1 MTTTSSLLPSGMEIP
16 VGEDLEMASPYQG
29 QADDFDIDI
38 DLMEDHVSNMDS
50 DMMGADDF
58 QPTSQPSLFPNDATD
73 DADMV
78 DEPSEGSMV
87 DIDPL
92 ADEDHDIEVQYED
105 DNITYEADMLEGDT
119 DETPNVAVPSINI
132 EPTSVIENQLSQPS
146 QLAPETAIT
155 NSQETQYPPSGIL
168 PAELEQQPIFEA
180 SESLQETAPVGDV
193 ENIENEEIQPP
204 EIAEPIQN
212 ENDTALEEETKLGED
227 TNEVTESAIP
237 GVQEPHAPDH
247 PVESQTEDLE
257 TSKALSPKTDPVIAE
272 HEETHVS
279 NEAEHENAHD
289 DESLHTVKV
298 IYQDNEIS
306 LFPPLEGDSAETFFL
321 HDEGVAYDN
330 VGRLFNSLREV
341 LLDNIAEH
349 DTLVIDIDSLGIQIT
364 EDSSNTSK
372 ITLHQILD
380 IYLRLCHNDGIHDP
394 DALYLNLSSR
404 SAIHHELASL
414 DTAAKEGKGLSQIQL
429 WADYDEEPLTTD
441 ETANTHEQSGDE
453 LKQDQ
458 QTDQSGVPDEGVAPH
473 ETNLP
478 GQDAKDDS
486 GETENSESVV
496 NEAHIES
503 GLTDADANLKPGLH
517 SNETYQEEYDGED
530 HYQDDRYDNMGHS
543 GEQDYPEG
551 PKTESTGT
559 VVPDSELPVPNDQS
573 LEASVEVTQEDSEHH
588 ATGEDNQ
595 GSNDAELDDD
605 ELLGA
610 DDLEVAD
617 LSAPIPQ
624 SDAEVHEGGA
634 QGLEST
640 SQHGEDATED
650 LEVPAYDDHD
660 SERALEDTADPG
672 IYQESE
678 STLEIQEHPL
688 PEQTPEPENNLL
700 GIAEDLISPAKND
713 QHNQSKN
720 TDDVDDEYFGDDFM
734 ATTFEDDGDDQ
745 ESYEDEYNYD
755 PELDAEEETELGE
768 INPSSTDP
776 HAPDNLTVKRSRE
789 EDDEWELTE
798 ATTPEIKRRRPS

>member
-58 QPTSQPSLFPNDATD
+58 QPTSQTSLFPNDATD

-105 DNITYEADMLEGDT
+105 DDITYEADMLEGDN
-119 DETPNVAVPSINI
+119 DGISNVAVPSINI
-132 EPTSVIENQLSQPS
+132 EPTPVIENQLSQPS

-155 NSQETQYPPSGIL
+155 NSQETQYPPPGTL
-168 PAELEQQPIFEA
+168 PTELEQQPISEA
-180 SESLQETAPVGDV
+180 RESLQETAPIGNV

-212 ENDTALEEETKLGED
+212 ENNTALEEETKLGED
-227 TNEVTESAIP
+227 TNEVTESTIP
-237 GVQEPHAPDH
+237 GVQESHAPDH

-257 TSKALSPKTDPVIAE
+257 TPKALSPKADPVTAE
-272 HEETHVS
+272 HDETHVS
-279 NEAEHENAHD
+279 NETEHGNSHD

-414 DTAAKEGKGLSQIQL
+414 DIAAKEGKGLSQIQL

-458 QTDQSGVPDEGVAPH
+458 TDQSGVPDEVVTLH

-478 GQDAKDDS
+478 GQEAKDDS
-486 GETENSESVV
+486 GETENSESVLVV
-496 NEAHIES
+496 NEAHNES

-530 HYQDDRYDNMGHS
+530 HYQDDLA
-543 GEQDYPEG
+543 Q
-551 PKTESTGT
+551 KTESTGT
-559 VVPDSELPVPNDQS
+559 VVPDSELPVPNKQS
-573 LEASVEVTQEDSEHH
+573 MEASVEATQEDSEHH
-588 ATGEDNQ
+588 ATNEDNQ
-595 GSNDAELDDD
+595 GSNDAELDED

-624 SDAEVHEGGA
+624 SDAEVHEDGA

-640 SQHGEDATED
+640 SQHGEDANED
-650 LEVPAYDDHD
+650 LEVPVYDDHD
-660 SERALEDTADPG
+660 SERALEDTTDPG

-678 STLEIQEHPL
+678 STLEIQEQPL
-688 PEQTPEPENNLL
+688 PEQTPEPENDLL
-700 GIAEDLISPAKND
+700 GIAEDLISPVKND
-713 QHNQSKN
+713 QHKESKN
-720 TDDVDDEYFGDDFM
+720 TDDVDEEYFGDDFM

-745 ESYEDEYNYD
+745 ESYEDEYHYD
-755 PELDAEEETELGE
+755 PELDAAEETELGE

-776 HAPDNLTVKRSRE
+776 HAPDNLAVKRSRD